1 MNKPVET
8 LSLLPLWIGG
18 GKVASQS
25 ARFGEVTNTATGEV
39 IRRVP
44 FANGADIDAAVAA
57 AKQAF
62 PAWSETPPLKRA
74 RIMMRYLQLMEKNR
88 EQLARLASGLIR
100 GSPDMPT
107 HK

>member
-1 MNKPVET
+1 MNKPAET
-8 LSLLPLWIGG
+8 LSLLPLWFGG

-25 ARFGEVTNTATGEV
+25 ARFGEVTNPATGEV

-62 PAWSETPPLKRA
+62 PAERDVTSEPKHPGR
-74 RIMMRYLQLMEKNR
+74 RISK
-88 EQLARLASGLIR
+88 
-100 GSPDMPT
+100 
-107 HK
+107 